1 MVEKAAI
8 MTYSHTSYRRRL
20 VVFLALAALCACG
33 WPAGLPAGERKAAK
47 PSAPRATFADAR
59 VGDWVL
65 YATPFENTTRY
76 EEIVGV
82 DRSGEDTVFRIKYK
96 YDSHGLVTENERS
109 LTASELA
116 ESLMRDDEPGLT
128 VSKGVLDYKGELL
141 EVEILAIDQGETTL
155 TMYYSDLVPLWGLVR
170 AESSMIP
177 MPAMQLLDFGRGE
190 EQ

>member
-1 MVEKAAI
+1 
-8 MTYSHTSYRRRL
+8 MTHPQPSHPRRL
-20 VVFLALAALCACG
+20 VAFLVLAALCACA
-33 WPAGLPAGERKAAK
+33 WPAGPRAGEQQAAK
-47 PSAPRATFADAR
+47 PSSKPEATFADAR

-82 DRSGEDTVFRIKYK
+82 DRSGDDTVFRIKYR
-96 YDSHGLVTENERS
+96 YDSNGVVTEKERS

-116 ESLMRDDEPGLT
+116 ESLMPDDEPGLT

-141 EVEILAIDQGETTL
+141 DVEILTIDQGETTL